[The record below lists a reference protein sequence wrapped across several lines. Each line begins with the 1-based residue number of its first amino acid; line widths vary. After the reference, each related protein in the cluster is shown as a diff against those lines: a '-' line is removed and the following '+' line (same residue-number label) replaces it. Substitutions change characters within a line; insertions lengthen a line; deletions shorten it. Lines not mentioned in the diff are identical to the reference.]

1 MSSPP
6 LRGTAEWSATREV
19 ALLLG
24 LTGGNRYAA
33 QQLWLRKERI
43 KAEASQVASAGP
55 PQASQQPAG
64 YRAKPAPAQAQAVP
78 KQRTPAQLARNER
91 SRERLFQKHLAKVAK
106 VHPMLQAWLRR
117 ARASLGQPMELQPV
131 PPATPTRPSVAV
143 PESGAGQPPFQA
155 EVVNL
160 PCLAGTQ
167 SDLLSARLLSIT
179 AMAAYQD
186 KSFEELRWEHYSKGN
201 VLEAR
206 PPAEPP
212 AAAQPAPPSQQPS
225 TALVAAARASLDASD
240 LQDDRGSKRDALAR
254 TPPLPPPP
262 SALPPPLTH
271 ARGLRPAGVRA
282 SRLHSPAQPPR
293 LSRRCSL
300 SPPTTTPPPPSPPPP
315 TPIPPPPEAPAPG
328 TLPPTPSAAR
338 RSVLAL
344 PAAPTGDP
352 PAGARLALPAADT
365 VPTLPQTHTLPRF
378 PAPSHPLNT
387 TPQPCVHALWADSW
401 CTMSPGVVRR
411 AARRSEMQ
419 IMFAVRE
426 GSRSL

>member
-1 MSSPP
+1 MLLEQFYTLLPPRIVPQMASKKIPATVQKTMSSPP

-254 TPPLPPPP
+254 PPPP
-262 SALPPPLTH
+262 ATAPE
-271 ARGLRPAGVRA
+271 R
-282 SRLHSPAQPPR
+282 
-293 LSRRCSL
+293 
-300 SPPTTTPPPPSPPPP
+300 PPPPADARKRPATRGGACLEAALARAAPAAEPEVQPITADNYAAAALAAAANTHPPP
-315 TPIPPPPEAPAPG
+315 A
-328 TLPPTPSAAR
+328 
-338 RSVLAL
+338 
-344 PAAPTGDP
+344 
-352 PAGARLALPAADT
+352 
-365 VPTLPQTHTLPRF
+365 
-378 PAPSHPLNT
+378 
-387 TPQPCVHALWADSW
+387 
-401 CTMSPGVVRR
+401 
-411 AARRSEMQ
+411 
-419 IMFAVRE
+419 
-426 GSRSL
+426 

>member
-1 MSSPP
+1 MSAIYPLVGVGSAMPRLRGCNYGCIVITAVITVITDPCFPITCNWQTIACTRSEKGETATVRKTMSSPP

-167 SDLLSARLLSIT
+167 SDLPNARLLSIT

-225 TALVAAARASLDASD
+225 TALVAAARASLDASGAAGR
-240 LQDDRGSKRDALAR
+240 QRREAQGIRTEFKMDRG
-254 TPPLPPPP
+254 
-262 SALPPPLTH
+262 
-271 ARGLRPAGVRA
+271 
-282 SRLHSPAQPPR
+282 
-293 LSRRCSL
+293 
-300 SPPTTTPPPPSPPPP
+300 
-315 TPIPPPPEAPAPG
+315 
-328 TLPPTPSAAR
+328 
-338 RSVLAL
+338 
-344 PAAPTGDP
+344 
-352 PAGARLALPAADT
+352 
-365 VPTLPQTHTLPRF
+365 
-378 PAPSHPLNT
+378 
-387 TPQPCVHALWADSW
+387 
-401 CTMSPGVVRR
+401 
-411 AARRSEMQ
+411 
-419 IMFAVRE
+419 
-426 GSRSL
+426 

>member
-1 MSSPP
+1 MRWRVQSRAGMRERGGKGAGARRVLGTRANRPRARPGRAERPLPGDHECASRPAARWRCCCCSACKNNASQAKTVQKTMSSPP

-167 SDLLSARLLSIT
+167 SDLPNARLLSIT

-240 LQDDRGSKRDALAR
+240 LQDDRGSKRDTLAR
-254 TPPLPPPP
+254 TPPPC
-262 SALPPPLTH
+262 H
-271 ARGLRPAGVRA
+271 RPRA
-282 SRLHSPAQPPR
+282 
-293 LSRRCSL
+293 
-300 SPPTTTPPPPSPPPP
+300 PSPP
-315 TPIPPPPEAPAPG
+315 
-328 TLPPTPSAAR
+328 R
-338 RSVLAL
+338 
-344 PAAPTGDP
+344 
-352 PAGARLALPAADT
+352 
-365 VPTLPQTHTLPRF
+365 
-378 PAPSHPLNT
+378 
-387 TPQPCVHALWADSW
+387 
-401 CTMSPGVVRR
+401 
-411 AARRSEMQ
+411 
-419 IMFAVRE
+419 
-426 GSRSL
+426 